1 MVTMF
6 DNGDISTAATLIL
19 KAQNIAFVPRL
30 LPMSLTLYSGQ
41 ITHVIGPNGSGK
53 STVLSILSGLFDYNG
68 SIILL
73 SYDLVDY
80 DLPSL
85 AHVRSYLSQQDK
97 PNFSIPVFQY
107 LSLAVSALQHI
118 DNEQLQ
124 IALDEICNRLDIQD
138 KLSRNIQQL
147 SGGEWQR
154 VRLAAAC
161 LQVWPTINPQ
171 AKLLLLDEPAAA
183 LDIAQEAAMYQ
194 LVRYIAQQGIAVVMV
209 SHDLNRTLR
218 EADNVVML
226 DRGHCAAYGNVEQV
240 MTVEKLQAVFKTS
253 IHRID
258 HNGVPC
264 LVFID

>member
-1 MVTMF
+1 MAIMF
-6 DNGDISTAATLIL
+6 EKSDRSTAELIL
-19 KAQNIAFVPRL
+19 TAQDIAFVPRL

-53 STVLSILSGLFDYNG
+53 STVLSILSGLFDYEG
-68 SIILL
+68 RITLL
-73 SYDLVDY
+73 NNDLVDY

-97 PNFSIPVFQY
+97 PSFSIPVFQY
-107 LSLAVSALQHI
+107 LSLAVSALHNVDRVQF
-118 DNEQLQ
+118 Q
-124 IALDEICNRLDIQD
+124 IALDEICQRLDIQD

-183 LDIAQEAAMYQ
+183 LDIGQEATMYQ
-194 LVRYIAQQGIAVVMV
+194 LVRKMAQQGIAVVMV
-209 SHDLNRTLR
+209 NHDLNRTLR
-218 EADNVVML
+218 EADNVML
-226 DRGHCAAYGNVEQV
+226 LDNGQCVAFGGVEQV
-240 MTVEKLQAVFKTS
+240 MTVERLQAVFKTG
-253 IHRID
+253 IDKID
-258 HNGVPC
+258 HHGMPC
-264 LVFID
+264 LVFVD

>member
-1 MVTMF
+1 MVTTIEK
-6 DNGDISTAATLIL
+6 GDISTAEALVL
-19 KAQNIAFVPRL
+19 KAKDIAFVPRL
-30 LPMSLTLYSGQ
+30 LPMSLTLHTGQ

-53 STVLSILSGLFDYNG
+53 STVLSILSGLFDYDG
-68 SIILL
+68 SIRLL
-73 SYDLVDY
+73 NDDLVDY

-107 LSLAVSALQHI
+107 LSLAVSALHSV

-124 IALDEICNRLDIQD
+124 IALDEICNSLDIRD

-161 LQVWPTINPQ
+161 LQVWPSINPQ

-183 LDIAQEAAMYQ
+183 LDIGQQAALY
-194 LVRYIAQQGIAVVMV
+194 LLIRRIAAQGIAIVMV
-209 SHDLNRTLR
+209 NHDLNRTLR
-218 EADNVVML
+218 EADQVVLL
-226 DRGHCAAYGNVEQV
+226 DNGYCVASGKPKQI
-240 MTVEKLQAVFKTS
+240 MTTERLAAVFKTHVEYITYQGKS
-253 IHRID
+253 
-258 HNGVPC
+258 C
-264 LVFID
+264 LLFID

>member
-1 MVTMF
+1 MIITF
-6 DNGDISTAATLIL
+6 ESHDISTAELIL
-19 KAQNIAFVPRL
+19 KARDIAFTPRL
-30 LPMSLTLYSGQ
+30 LPVSLTLYAGQ

-53 STVLSILSGLFDYNG
+53 STILSILSGLFDYEG
-68 SIILL
+68 SIQLL
-73 SYDLVDY
+73 HDDLTDY

-107 LSLAVSALQHI
+107 LSLAVSALQYV
-118 DNEQLQ
+118 DNRQLQ
-124 IALDEICNRLDIQD
+124 IVLDEICSRLNIQD

-161 LQVWPTINPQ
+161 LQVWPSINPQ

-183 LDIAQEAAMYQ
+183 LDIGQEATMYQ

-209 SHDLNRTLR
+209 NHDLNRTLR
-218 EADNVVML
+218 EADSVVLLDHGRCVGYGSVEEVMNVK
-226 DRGHCAAYGNVEQV
+226 Q
-240 MTVEKLQAVFKTS
+240 LQAVFKTS
-253 IHRID
+253 IHLID
-258 HNGVPC
+258 HNGMPC
-264 LVFID
+264 LVFVD